1 MKCPSFEHLL
11 DYLDGLLTPSEAAR
25 IEGHLAAGC
34 HECREHRE
42 WYENVR
48 AIVASDDSEAPPPW
62 VLKRAFRIIEAQ
74 RSRPHLAA
82 RVGQIVA
89 SLVFDSLARPALAG
103 TRSTESANRQLLYR
117 VGDYSV
123 DLQIATSAESRGDL
137 IGQVLRDGEVAFD
150 SVAGLKLELAAEG
163 RPSRSTVTDQMGE
176 FAINKIDCG
185 VYELRIEM
193 PEGSVTIPGLPVV
206 QS

>member
-1 MKCPSFEHLL
+1 
-11 DYLDGLLTPSEAAR
+11 
-25 IEGHLAAGC
+25 
-34 HECREHRE
+34 
-42 WYENVR
+42 
-48 AIVASDDSEAPPPW
+48 
-62 VLKRAFRIIEAQ
+62 
-74 RSRPHLAA
+74 
-82 RVGQIVA
+82 
-89 SLVFDSLARPALAG
+89 
-103 TRSTESANRQLLYR
+103 LLYR